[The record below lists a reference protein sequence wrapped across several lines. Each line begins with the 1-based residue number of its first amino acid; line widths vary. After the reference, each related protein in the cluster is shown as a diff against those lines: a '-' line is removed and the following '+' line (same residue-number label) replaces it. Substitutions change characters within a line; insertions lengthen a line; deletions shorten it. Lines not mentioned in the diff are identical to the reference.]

1 MRPLTRALKGG
12 GLALTLLIATVI
24 ALGSPGPARRFV
36 PEPYAQAGAIVCANG
51 LCIDSTAAFSP
62 ADRIAAGSI
71 VIAALRAPVD
81 SPALAELRA
90 AGLEPLA
97 GVFPQSVV
105 CRAACD
111 VPAGTPARAL
121 WLAPMP
127 PGAKLAPD
135 LPADGLVEVVA
146 ALWPGADPQSVAGAI
161 ATSGAAVSQIGAHTL
176 EFSCAAGRLIA
187 VAALDEIAW
196 IQPRSRAESFNSSVQ
211 WVLQRGWLAEPPP
224 PEAAT
229 PVYDRGI
236 RGQGITVGLFDSGLY
251 TEHDMFRDDRIPII
265 APGIYPTHRKVIA
278 YKMYRTA
285 HFGDNNFFSYH
296 GSAVAGSLCGS
307 DSAIGGTS
315 KFDGFAPDS
324 RVCFVDNG
332 TTYGTY
338 MFDADLTELLD
349 SVRLGRGLDERVWQ
363 ASGSFGSGT
372 ALGYYRIEEATVD
385 AALWHDKWFTLVWAA
400 GNFGRGLYN
409 IGHPACAKSVLTVGS
424 CGNGTAARE
433 VPDFT
438 SRGPTRDERTKPDLV
453 SPGREV
459 FTVYGD
465 SARDYRSRN
474 GTSFSAPGVSAAL
487 ALVRQYLRDGWHPS
501 GRPESQNARPRVT
514 SALLRGLALAAVDPD
529 VGTEFV
535 PNNDVG
541 WGRLDLGSLLHFE
554 GDSIELDLFEDT
566 VGISTGEFVEHSFE
580 RAGRQPLRVALVW
593 TDTAA
598 PPFPLAAL
606 VNDLNLEL
614 VSPDGNRY
622 RGNALVGGQ
631 SAPNPPLWDARN
643 TAELC
648 LLDLPLEG
656 RWIARVY
663 GRNVYSPRQPYAL
676 VVRTGPTPPAA
687 IAEVPAV
694 LPRRPAAACIGPRLT
709 LNGPGRIIAYSADGR
724 AVASERI
731 GPGRHEW
738 PGTRRLPAGVYAA
751 RFEPAGRP
759 PESFRLVVVR

>member
-1 MRPLTRALKGG
+1 MLLTAIVL
-12 GLALTLLIATVI
+12 
-24 ALGSPGPARRFV
+24 ALGSLGPARRFV
-36 PEPYAQAGAIVCANG
+36 PEPYAQVGAIVCANG
-51 LCIDSTAAFSP
+51 LRIDATAALASTDRIATGTVIVAALRRPVDSTALEA
-62 ADRIAAGSI
+62 
-71 VIAALRAPVD
+71 
-81 SPALAELRA
+81 LRA

-105 CRAACD
+105 CRAGRD
-111 VPAGTPARAL
+111 IPATTPDCAL
-121 WLAPMP
+121 WLAPLP

-135 LPADGLVEVVA
+135 LPADGLVEAVA
-146 ALWPGADPQSVAGAI
+146 ALWPGTDPQTVAGAI
-161 ATSGAAVSQIGAHTL
+161 AASGAKVSQVGAHTL
-176 EFSCAAGRLIA
+176 EFSCPADRLIA
-187 VAALDEIAW
+187 LAALDAVAW
-196 IQPRSRAESFNSSVQ
+196 VQPRPAAEPFNSAVQ
-211 WVLQRGWLAEPPP
+211 WVLQRGWLAEAPPP
-224 PEAAT
+224 ATAT
-229 PVYDRGI
+229 PIYDRGI
-236 RGQGITVGLFDSGLY
+236 RGQGITVGLFDSGIY
-251 TEHDMFRDDRIPII
+251 TAHDMFRDERIPII
-265 APGIYPTHRKVIA
+265 APGIFPTHRKVVA

-307 DSAIGGTS
+307 DSAAGGAS
-315 KFDGFAPDS
+315 KYDGFAPDS

-338 MFDADLTELLD
+338 VFDADLTELLD
-349 SVRLGRGLDERVWQ
+349 SVRLGRGLDERVRQ

-385 AALWHDKWFTLVWAA
+385 AALWNDKWFTLVWAA
-400 GNFGRGLYN
+400 GNFGRGTYN
-409 IGHPACAKSVLTVGS
+409 IGHPACAKSALTVGA

-453 SPGREV
+453 SPGRTV

-465 SARDYRSRN
+465 SACNYRSRN

-501 GRPESQNARPRVT
+501 GRPEPQHAWPRVT
-514 SALLRGLALAAVDPD
+514 SALLRGLALAAADPD

-535 PNNDVG
+535 PNKDVG
-541 WGRLDLGSLLHFE
+541 WGRLDLGRLLHFE

-566 VGISTGEFVEHSFE
+566 VGLSTGEFREHSFE
-580 RAGRQPLRVALVW
+580 RVGRQPLRVALVW

-606 VNDLNLEL
+606 VNDINLEL

-622 RGNALVGGQ
+622 RGNALIDGQ
-631 SAPNPPLWDARN
+631 SAPNPPLWDTRN

-648 LLDLPLEG
+648 LLDLPLPG
-656 RWIARVY
+656 RWTARVY

-687 IAEVPAV
+687 VAEAPAAP
-694 LPRRPAAACIGPRLT
+694 LPRLSAARIGPRLPV
-709 LNGPGRIIAYSADGR
+709 LGPGRLTAFSSDGR

-738 PGTRRLPAGVYAA
+738 PGTRRLPAGVYAV

-759 PESFRLVVVR
+759 PEICRLVVVR